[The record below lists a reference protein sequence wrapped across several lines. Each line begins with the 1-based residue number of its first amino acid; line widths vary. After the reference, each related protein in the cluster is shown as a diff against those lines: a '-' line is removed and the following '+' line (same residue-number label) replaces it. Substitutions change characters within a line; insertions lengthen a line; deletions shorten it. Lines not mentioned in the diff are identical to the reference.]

1 MKGVAFDEQLA
12 LNRLAYGRLRE
23 QIRTATPG
31 QYAAIA
37 QGRLIALRET
47 FDEAVDEEERLQPAP
62 EHFLVF
68 PVDEEPAFD
77 VIDDFRQRL

>member
-1 MKGVAFDEQLA
+1 MNSTTFAADLA
-12 LNRLAYGRLRE
+12 KNRAAYVQFRE
-23 QIRTATPG
+23 RIQRAKPG

-37 QGRLIALRET
+37 QGRLIAVTDT
-47 FDEAVDEEERLQPAP
+47 FDMGVAVVQQLKPAP

-77 VIDDFRQRL
+77 LIDDFFRSP